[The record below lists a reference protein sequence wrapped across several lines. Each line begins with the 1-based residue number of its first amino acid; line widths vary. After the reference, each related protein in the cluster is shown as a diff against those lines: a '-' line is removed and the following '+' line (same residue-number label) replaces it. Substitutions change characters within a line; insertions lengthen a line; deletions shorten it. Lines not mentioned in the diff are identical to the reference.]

1 MGYSTTLSMVRE
13 IVLGIGFAI
22 LLPIFFSLDGVLYS
36 MPASDLLTAV
46 ISGVVIGITYRELNS
61 NGV

>member
-22 LLPIFFSLDGVLYS
+22 LLPMFFGLDGILYS

>member
-1 MGYSTTLSMVRE
+1 MGYSTILSMVRE

-22 LLPIFFSLDGVLYS
+22 LLPMFFGLDGVLYS
-36 MPASDLLTAV
+36 MPAADLLTAV

-61 NGV
+61 N

>member
-1 MGYSTTLSMVRE
+1 MGYSTILSMVRG
-13 IVLGIGFAI
+13 IVFGIGFAI
-22 LLPIFFSLDGVLYS
+22 LLPMFFGLDGVLYS